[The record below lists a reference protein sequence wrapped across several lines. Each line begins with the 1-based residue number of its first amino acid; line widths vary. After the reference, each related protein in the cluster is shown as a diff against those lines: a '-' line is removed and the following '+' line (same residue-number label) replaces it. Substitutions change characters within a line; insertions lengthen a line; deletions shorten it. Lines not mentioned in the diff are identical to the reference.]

1 MKLTREQGAG
11 NINQAEV
18 QAIPDSHPAIP
29 QLNELFGDHTFL
41 LDSNGLNILE
51 PAEEAP
57 RGRVQAARVVNLAN
71 WSDENLTRLA
81 PIRKIYDSDR
91 KSTRL
96 NSSHQIISYA
106 VFCLKK
112 KKKIYYSVSH
122 TI

>member
-1 MKLTREQGAG
+1 MKLTSEQVART
-11 NINQAEV
+11 INQSEV

-81 PIRKIYDSDR
+81 VPVGNLIRLASEAESR
-91 KSTRL
+91 
-96 NSSHQIISYA
+96 N
-106 VFCLKK
+106 
-112 KKKIYYSVSH
+112 VS
-122 TI
+122 IL